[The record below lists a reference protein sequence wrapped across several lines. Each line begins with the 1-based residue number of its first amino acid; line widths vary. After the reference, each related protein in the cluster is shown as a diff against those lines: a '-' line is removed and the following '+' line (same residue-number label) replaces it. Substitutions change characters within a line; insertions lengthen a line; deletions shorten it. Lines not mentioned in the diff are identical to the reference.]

1 MQEKRK
7 SLTNERGKMKTIY
20 TARELNTG
28 LQGIIKTRQL
38 HPAWKSGDFWQY
50 DVFEKLVKLAMMN
63 KPAYTFDISKIP
75 SLAECGDMIEN
86 TIKEAEQIM
95 SVLKK
100 MSRKG

>member
-38 HPAWKSGDFWQY
+38 HPDWEPGEFWQHT
-50 DVFEKLVKLAMMN
+50 FESLVDLAMMN
-63 KPAYTFDISKIP
+63 KPAYTFDISTIP
-75 SLAECGDMIEN
+75 ELIEYVNLIEN
-86 TIKEAEQIM
+86 TIKDSEKM
-95 SVLKK
+95 LYVLNK